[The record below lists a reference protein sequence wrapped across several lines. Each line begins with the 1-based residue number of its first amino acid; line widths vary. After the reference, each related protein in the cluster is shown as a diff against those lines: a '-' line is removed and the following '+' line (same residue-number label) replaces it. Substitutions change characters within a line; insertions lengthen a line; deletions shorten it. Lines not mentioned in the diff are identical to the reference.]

1 MSLPQQRARVLHSIS
16 LVSPL
21 DPESSS
27 SSEPV
32 LLTSTYFSVFTCLR
46 DIDRRVLP
54 GTLGKR
60 VWKLWRVRSL
70 SLDNLMSIDDTW
82 TFDTG

>member
-1 MSLPQQRARVLHSIS
+1 MRLSQQRVRVLHSIS

-27 SSEPV
+27 SSEPI
-32 LLTSTYFSVFTCLR
+32 LLTSTYFSVFTCLE
-46 DIDRRVLP
+46 DIGRRVLP

-60 VWKLWRVRSL
+60 VWKLWHVRSL
-70 SLDNLMSIDDTW
+70 SLDNLTSIDDTW
-82 TFDTG
+82 TFDAG